1 MKSKQF
7 NDLKSIRE
15 RVSFLLESNPLL
27 RDNDM
32 RLIATYYF
40 NVIGKDAINEMSA
53 LQLLTDFGFNKL
65 PCFESIK
72 RIRVMIQ
79 KENESLRGTQYKV
92 RKKKLPNWFLVD
104 KKD

>member
-1 MKSKQF
+1 MKPKQF
-7 NDLKSIRE
+7 SDLKSIRE
-15 RVSFLLESNPLL
+15 RVKFLLETNPLL

-32 RLIATYYF
+32 RLISTYYF

-65 PCFESIK
+65 PCFESIRRERMK
-72 RIRVMIQ
+72 VQ
-79 KENESLRGTQYKV
+79 EKNESLRGTQYKV